1 MPTNRELHRLFPNG
15 FMLTSGRG
23 RVMAIC
29 PVSGGPFTYVT
40 DAVDAHAQAAA
51 KGGRLIT
58 EDEMREVCDG

>member
-23 RVMAIC
+23 GTMAIC
-29 PVSGGPFTYVT
+29 PVYGGRFTYVI

>member
-1 MPTNRELHRLFPNG
+1 MPTNRERYERFPNG

-29 PVSGGPFTYVT
+29 PVYGGRFTYVT

-58 EDEMREVCDG
+58 EDELREAENG